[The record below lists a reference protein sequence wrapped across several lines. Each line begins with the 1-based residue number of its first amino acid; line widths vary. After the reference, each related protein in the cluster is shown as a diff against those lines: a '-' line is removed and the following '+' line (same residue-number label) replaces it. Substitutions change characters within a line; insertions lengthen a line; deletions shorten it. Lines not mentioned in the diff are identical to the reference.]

1 MIMKI
6 IKNYYNVIFLYE
18 KNIIKAIKR
27 VVIKSKMKGKKERPI
42 KVD

>member
-18 KNIIKAIKR
+18 KTIIKAIKG
-27 VVIKSKMKGKKERPI
+27 VVIKSKIKRKKERPI

>member
-6 IKNYYNVIFLYE
+6 IKNYYDVMSLYE
-18 KNIIKAIKR
+18 IIKAIKMI
-27 VVIKSKMKGKKERPI
+27 VIKSKMKGKKERPI